1 MTGGPDVVETHVS
14 VLVFTGDLVL
24 KYKKSI
30 RLPFV
35 DFKSRPARLAAC
47 RAEVEAN
54 RRLSPDVYL
63 GVADVTLDG
72 SPLDHAVVMRRLPAE
87 RSMSALAERGDPL
100 LDTQLPKLAALLVDF
115 HARADRS
122 PAIDA
127 DASVDAVSTTW
138 ATSLDVLAGWE
149 GRLLAEGTV
158 ARARHLVTRY
168 LRGRR
173 ALFDERIGAGRV
185 CDGHG
190 DLLASDVFLLD
201 DGPRVLDCI
210 DFDDRL
216 RHVDVIADVAFLAM
230 DLERLGVPGS
240 AEVFLRLY
248 QAASGDEFPPTLL
261 HHYLALRAVIRA
273 EVACL
278 RAGQDPAAQG
288 SPASDLMALALDH
301 LERARVVVGVVCG
314 LPGTGK
320 STIAGAVGPRLGWPV
335 LRTDDVRRELLDSV
349 GSGPL
354 RDAYGEGAYDEAT
367 TTATYST
374 LLARARAALEGGRSV
389 LLDGTFSARR
399 WQQAAEQ
406 LAEDTGSDLAVF
418 ECTARPSVAGAR
430 LRARSTDA
438 SAISGA
444 DEDVG
449 KAMAADRHPWAR
461 AQPVDTSDR
470 STRQSA
476 DVVAGELRV
485 RPRTRT

>member
-1 MTGGPDVVETHVS
+1 VTVGPDVVETHVS
-14 VLVFTGDLVL
+14 VLMFTGDLVL

-35 DFKSRPARLAAC
+35 DFTSRETRLAAC

-63 GVADVTLDG
+63 GVADVMLDG

-87 RSMSALAERGDPL
+87 RSLSALAVRGDPL
-100 LDTQLPKLAALLVDF
+100 LETQLPELAALLVDF

-127 DASVDAVSTTW
+127 DASVDAVTATW
-138 ATSLDVLAGWE
+138 RACLDVLAEWE
-149 GRLLAEGTV
+149 GRLLPEGTV
-158 ARARHLVTRY
+158 ARVRHLATRY
-168 LRGRR
+168 LSGRR
-173 ALFDERIGAGRV
+173 ALFEERIGDGRV

-201 DGPRVLDCI
+201 DGARVLDCI
-210 DFDDRL
+210 EFDERL

-230 DLERLGVPGS
+230 DLERLGVPAS
-240 AEVFLRLY
+240 AEAFLRLY
-248 QAASGDEFPPTLL
+248 ETASGDEFPPTLL
-261 HHYLALRAVIRA
+261 HHYWAQRAVVRA

-278 RAGQDPAAQG
+278 RAGQDPADHG
-288 SPASDLMALALDH
+288 SPAPALMALALDH

-320 STIAGAVGPRLGWPV
+320 STIADAVGPRLGWPV
-335 LRTDDVRRELLDSV
+335 LRTDEVRRELLDAA

-367 TTATYST
+367 TTATYSR
-374 LLARARAALEGGRSV
+374 LLEQARAALEGGRSV

-399 WQQAAEQ
+399 WQEEVER
-406 LAEDTGSDLAVF
+406 LAEDTNSDLVVV

-438 SAISGA
+438 SGISGA
-444 DEDVG
+444 DEVVAR
-449 KAMAADRHPWAR
+449 AMAADRHPWAR

-476 DVVAGELRV
+476 DEVAGTLGR
-485 RPRTRT
+485 RPQT